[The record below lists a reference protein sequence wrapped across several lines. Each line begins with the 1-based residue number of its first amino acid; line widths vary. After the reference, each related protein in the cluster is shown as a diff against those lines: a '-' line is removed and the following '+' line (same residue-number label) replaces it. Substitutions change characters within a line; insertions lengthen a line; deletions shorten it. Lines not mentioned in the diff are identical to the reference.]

1 VGDVRLI
8 RSRSQSSLD
17 SDTVEAHQDGT
28 TLPTVLLSEL
38 CSELKRRGYQVLPA
52 CAWENMMEQLEK
64 QSACVALAIERMKL
78 AAGEIPDG
86 MVDGTQLC
94 RELGEQVHEL
104 SEGVHWLSDRV
115 AELKRENAELRE
127 RADRAEQE
135 AATLIGDGITAL
147 EREANEGT
155 A

>member
-1 VGDVRLI
+1 MRL
-8 RSRSQSSLD
+8 RLSKPPASPD
-17 SDTVEAHQDGT
+17 SGTVEPYGNDDQAC
-28 TLPTVLLSEL
+28 LSAMPLREL
-38 CSELKRRGYQVLPA
+38 MVELKRRGYQVLPA
-52 CAWENMMEQLEK
+52 SAWEDMLEQLE
-64 QSACVALAIERMKL
+64 QQRACAGLAIERMKQ

-104 SEGVHWLSDRV
+104 SDGVHWLSDRV
-115 AELKRENAELRE
+115 AELKQENADLRE
-127 RADRAEQE
+127 RAARAEQE

-147 EREANEGT
+147 ERRANEGT